1 MKRRR
6 LVLFGVLAVVVIIIA
21 VAVYVLVIRD
31 DEEEEEATPPTVGAL
46 TLGPEEAIRL
56 EEDVYW
62 VDDPDGQFTITVEA
76 TDAARVEFFVRGA
89 GGNVEPLGVDDD
101 GADGWSI
108 TASLEPDYRGVVYA
122 QVYPEEG
129 EHVTSEELAVA
140 R

>member
-31 DEEEEEATPPTVGAL
+31 DEEEEEALPTVGAL
-46 TLGPEEAIRL
+46 TLGPEGAIRL
-56 EEDVYW
+56 EEGVYW

-76 TDAARVEFFVRGA
+76 TNASRVEFFARDA
-89 GGNVEPLGVDDD
+89 GGDVQSLGVDED

-108 TASLEPDYRGVVYA
+108 TASLDSDYSGSVYA
-122 QVYPEEG
+122 EVYPEEG

>member
-1 MKRRR
+1 MNRKT
-6 LVLFGVLAVVVIIIA
+6 LILLAVLVVVIIIA

-31 DEEEEEATPPTVGAL
+31 DEEEATPPTVGAL

-56 EEDVYW
+56 EEGVYW
-62 VDDPDGQFTITVEA
+62 VDDPDGEFTITVEA
-76 TDAARVEFFVRGA
+76 TDAARLEFFVRGA
-89 GGNVEPLGVDDD
+89 GGDVLALGVDDN

-108 TASLEPDYRGVVYA
+108 TASLEPDYRGSVYA